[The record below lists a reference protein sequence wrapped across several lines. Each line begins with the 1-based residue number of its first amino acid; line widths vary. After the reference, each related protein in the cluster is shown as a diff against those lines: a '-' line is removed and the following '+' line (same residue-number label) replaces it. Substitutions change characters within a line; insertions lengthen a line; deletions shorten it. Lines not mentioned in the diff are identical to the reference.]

1 MILFVANL
9 IVENPAIPVVDLG
22 FAISAT
28 AANAKQHFRKM
39 QEVIKTFID
48 KYGSHRIA
56 YSVLTFGSTPTI
68 RVRFSDSAN
77 SDEVLKQS
85 VENIPQNPGNASLAK
100 ALEGA
105 EDLFK
110 ASNGARDDAVKV
122 LVVITDKKSDSMA
135 HAVKKAAEIFDEKDI
150 RVIGIALGE
159 EADGELV
166 DVTDIK
172 GDVINTTDSSSPAKI
187 AEDVM
192 KRLLDSKCCKL
203 MFLSL
208 VTRQE
213 TLRSFDN
220 SVRATHFQEH
230 FCRFLY
236 SNSSFNS
243 NKSPTFPHLA
253 N

>member
-1 MILFVANL
+1 M

-85 VENIPQNPGNASLAK
+85 VENIPQNPGTASLTK

-110 ASNGARDDAVKV
+110 VSNGARDDAVKV
-122 LVVITDKKSDSMA
+122 LVVITDKKSDSLA
-135 HAVKKAAEIFDEKDI
+135 HDVKKAAEILDEKDI
-150 RVIGIALGE
+150 RVTGIALGE
-159 EADGELV
+159 EVDGELV
-166 DVTDIK
+166 DVTDIE
-172 GDVINTTDSSSPAKI
+172 GDVINTTDSSSPGKI
-187 AEDVM
+187 ADEVM
-192 KRLLDSKCCKL
+192 KRLLDSKCSKL
-203 MFLSL
+203 MFL
-208 VTRQE
+208 VTCYPKEDLTQLRQLWTCT
-213 TLRSFDN
+213 TLSGTFLSF
-220 SVRATHFQEH
+220 SVQQ
-230 FCRFLY
+230 LIIQ
-236 SNSSFNS
+236 
-243 NKSPTFPHLA
+243 L
-253 N
+253 

>member
-1 MILFVANL
+1 M
-9 IVENPAIPVVDLG
+9 VDLG

-28 AANAKQHFRKM
+28 AANAKQHFRKT
-39 QEVIKTFID
+39 QEVVKTFID

-56 YSVLTFGSTPTI
+56 YSILTFGSTPTI
-68 RVRFSDSAN
+68 RLRFSDSAN

-85 VENIPQNPGNASLAK
+85 VENIPQNPATASLAK

-110 ASNGARDDAVKV
+110 ASNGARDDAAKV

-135 HAVKKAAEIFDEKDI
+135 HDVKKAAEILDEKDI

-159 EADGELV
+159 EVDGELV
-166 DVTDIK
+166 DVTDIE

-187 AEDVM
+187 AEEVM
-192 KRLLDSKCCKL
+192 KRLLDSKCSEL
-203 MFLSL
+203 MFLAL

-213 TLRSFDN
+213 IFRNFDT
-220 SVRATHFQEH
+220 SGRAPHFQER
-230 FCRFLY
+230 FCRSLY
-236 SNSSFNS
+236 SNSSFS
-243 NKSPTFPHLA
+243 FNKSPTFPH
-253 N
+253 